1 MMKHDKK
8 KVEGFPDMYKDT
20 ETGIIVNRGT
30 TDRARYRL
38 AKQQAR
44 QTFEQSCEINELKRD
59 LEELKDV
66 KEELNELK
74 DLLKELLLKQTT

>member
-1 MMKHDKK
+1 MSNAKK
-8 KVEGFPDMYKDT
+8 KVEGFPDIYKDT
-20 ETGIIVNRGT
+20 ETGVIVNRAT

-59 LEELKDV
+59 LEDLKEV

-74 DLLKELLLKQTT
+74 DLLKELLSKQTT